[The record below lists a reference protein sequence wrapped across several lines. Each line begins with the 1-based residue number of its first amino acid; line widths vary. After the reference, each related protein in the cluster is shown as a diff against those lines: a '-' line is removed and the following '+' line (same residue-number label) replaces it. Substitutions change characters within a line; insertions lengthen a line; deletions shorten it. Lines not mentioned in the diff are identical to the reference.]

1 MADSA
6 PAADPAPLDEA
17 ERRKW
22 PVSAGFIWRAGFIVM
37 ALIFIFLLIQF
48 FIEDGG
54 AVIFT
59 VLMSW
64 FFAMAMAPAVDR
76 LATRMSRGLATL
88 IVMGSVALFLVLFI
102 AAFGAL
108 LVDQVIQILESLPTI
123 AEEGLAWFNETFQT
137 AYSAQELLAQVNL
150 DQAALQR
157 IASEV
162 ALGIFGIAASVL
174 GTVFGLFTFALIAF
188 YLSADGPRL
197 RRYIASMLP
206 PRSQEV
212 FLNVWT
218 ITADKTGRYVAAR
231 VVLAAINSI
240 CSGIVFAIIGLP
252 YWLPLAIW
260 TGVVA
265 QFVPT
270 IGTYISIIL
279 PVIVGLLSGNPWL
292 GVIVLVYALIY
303 QQIEN
308 LTIEPKISA
317 KAVDVH
323 PAFAFVA
330 VLLGAALF
338 GVSGALL
345 AIPVSAMILSLTD
358 IYVQRHTLL
367 EDDSAPPE
375 AAAEPAA
382 GQTG

>member
-330 VLLGAALF
+330 VLLGAAHF